1 MEGRQV
7 TGETKRREI
16 PQPYRP
22 ELQQV
27 DGSLGKRTGRKSRP
41 APFGRTVVVN
51 GGEMMGRGEWRDAVW
66 NGGVGH
72 WQDDPWDG
80 QIGSC
85 ELALTQLYGAH
96 LSRLHDGEQ
105 IRRSLSWGYRSS
117 REAS

>member
-16 PQPYRP
+16 SQPYRP

-51 GGEMMGRGEWRDAVW
+51 GGEMMGKGRVARCCLEWRCWA
-66 NGGVGH
+66 
-72 WQDDPWDG
+72 
-80 QIGSC
+80 
-85 ELALTQLYGAH
+85 LAG
-96 LSRLHDGEQ
+96 
-105 IRRSLSWGYRSS
+105 
-117 REAS
+117 